1 MFPIIMNFL
10 RTNYLIAF
18 GPNVYGIRSPSAETS
33 FIKYNENALERFGN
47 LSCWWLHFSYALI
60 KYISP
65 IWIFHLLR
73 YIPEYDFQTVSRYFF
88 SAMSICSFV
97 YVSRYFGR
105 RFNAKYVQFA
115 EHLSQ
120 CYFTISSDN
129 SECHQLLRQY
139 EYDFTHFPTEYTWN
153 DLFDGE
159 KVKQRRFLE
168 SEPLL
173 QNDSSLNTRFTA
185 LLSWLLAN
193 TIGIRLLYPASMSW
207 FHSSV
212 QFHLRQGRLQLF
224 DEFHGIRYKIRD
236 KDGEYIDCMLFDRRD
251 SKSFSNGNIL
261 AMLVFMKSACPVVLL
276 KRNFPFSHG
285 TILDSAPALACLGQ
299 KMNRMPLMLISMTL
313 CAGFKEEDIFIYAW
327 SIGAYPATWA
337 AMNYPNMRGLFLD
350 ATFDD
355 ILPLALSIFP
365 SSLSALVKSTVR
377 TYMNLNVAEQLKQ
390 YDGPVTF
397 VRRFRDEILSTNHS
411 SLNEQMRSIRTNFL
425 INIFLKHRYPSV
437 FKDDV
442 ALEWLSYTPTERAI
456 NFAQLE
462 DVAAKVF
469 SSTSATEFVKNDQ
482 RMATLTTDELLS
494 VGYYLFNQHV
504 IDIDSFLIL
513 SSAVLSF
520 HNDMLFVNVLYMKM
534 LQLIC
539 IFTQTTKCF
548 IWLKLRPVSR
558 RQQTRR
564 HYFSTITLRDGGV
577 MHTAGS
583 NKTFNFELPS
593 SEMISSL
600 KISPNCKAVA
610 YEQSQN
616 IIKFVSFGERQQSF
630 LMSDLDSS
638 GASKILG
645 FEWLKSGD
653 ILIVSYCEISVYQ
666 FVEQK
671 HCLRRLRS
679 VRICTNA
686 YVYSPD
692 WNLLVTW
699 THGRSTTFTVFRI
712 KNSAILQKFA
722 KFEVEHV
729 CNVAKS
735 QPLMERQVIAAEIYN
750 NLYIGVLLTNLMLY
764 SSGCV
769 QVQLYP
775 IQKTPQSR
783 LSSSVSTAKLT
794 DILVVNKVGKFA
806 VHVVDNLLL
815 MHQQQLQ
822 ATFVFDLSSD
832 CFSIKDGIKY
842 HFPLFQVKLQPP
854 ILSTSSLSSSSSLS
868 LSHFDNFSFELYCPN
883 WIFYQP
889 DIIVD
894 PKLGSCLWKLE
905 FNFQYAES
913 VISSKTKLIAFLI
926 RRNNAGD
933 VVQKLLLRWL
943 RQRALNIQELRD
955 IFDRINF
962 VISPKNKDE
971 KMDKTPLTQNATIE
985 KIFQPLSTLEET
997 DQLWLAKV
1005 LLQYVQSLL
1014 NFDITVDAEVW
1025 KLLVVLLAEANEF
1038 QLLQEMLYQRVFP
1051 DLKPLAL
1058 ALVSFAAKNESC
1070 FHLALHILMHR
1081 KNSAIEVCE
1090 ILLEQKDIISALKY
1104 ARHLDAVDPVIALKL
1119 IEAAK
1124 KSNNPLMFYSVFQ
1137 FFEKD
1142 SNFSKQLQAVS
1153 PKEWDAF
1160 QAYYEKLRNDGAAA
1174 KIHTWKLKLGWEQKP
1189 KVEAD
1194 IVRVSVKDEN
1204 GTLQQLSHFSGMV
1217 YLRSSLKG
1225 EAPNAIAGIPT
1236 TPANYPQAVETH
1248 ADLL

>member
-1 MFPIIMNFL
+1 MFPVIMNFL

-18 GPNVYGIRSPSAETS
+18 GPNVYGIRSASPETS
-33 FIKYNENALERFGN
+33 FIKYDENALERFGN

-65 IWIFHLLR
+65 FWICHLLR
-73 YIPEYDFQTVSRYFF
+73 SIPDYDFQTVSRYFF
-88 SAMSICSFV
+88 SAVSICSLV

-120 CYFTISSDN
+120 CYFTVSSDN
-129 SECHQLLRQY
+129 SECYQLLRQY

-173 QNDSSLNTRFTA
+173 QNCSSLNARLNA

-207 FHSSV
+207 FHNSV

-261 AMLVFMKSACPVVLL
+261 VITCEGNAGFYEIGLPRCPLEANFSVLAWNHPGFGSSTGMPWPKNEQNAIDVVIQ
-276 KRNFPFSHG
+276 F
-285 TILDSAPALACLGQ
+285 ALS
-299 KMNRMPLMLISMTL
+299 K
-313 CAGFKEEDIFIYAW
+313 GFKEEDIFIYAW

-397 VRRFRDEILSTNHS
+397 VRRFRDEILSTDHS

-425 INIFLKHRYPSV
+425 INIFLKNRYPSV

-442 ALEWLSYTPTERAI
+442 ALEWLSYTPTERAV
-456 NFAQLE
+456 NFARLE
-462 DVAAKVF
+462 DVAEKLF
-469 SSTSATEFVKNDQ
+469 GSTSASEFVENDQ
-482 RMATLTTDELLS
+482 TMATLTREELLS

-504 IDIDSFLIL
+504 IDIDSMCLL
-513 SSAVLSF
+513 QVGSSHF
-520 HNDMLFVNVLYMKM
+520 K
-534 LQLIC
+534 
-539 IFTQTTKCF
+539 
-548 IWLKLRPVSR
+548 
-558 RQQTRR
+558 
-564 HYFSTITLRDGGV
+564 GV

-610 YEQSQN
+610 FEQSQN
-616 IIKFVSFGERQQSF
+616 IIVNFCFFGERQQSF
-630 LMSDLDSS
+630 LVSDLDSS

-692 WNLLVTW
+692 CNLLITW

-712 KNSAILQKFA
+712 KNSAVLQKFS

-729 CNVAKS
+729 CNVAKG

-750 NLYIGVLLTNLMLY
+750 NLYVGVLLTNLMLY

-775 IQKTPQSR
+775 VQKKVPQSR
-783 LSSSVSTAKLT
+783 LSSSVSTAKVT

-806 VHVVDNLLL
+806 VHVVDNLFL

-822 ATFVFDLSSD
+822 
-832 CFSIKDGIKY
+832 
-842 HFPLFQVKLQPP
+842 
-854 ILSTSSLSSSSSLS
+854 
-868 LSHFDNFSFELYCPN
+868 
-883 WIFYQP
+883 
-889 DIIVD
+889 
-894 PKLGSCLWKLE
+894 
-905 FNFQYAES
+905 
-913 VISSKTKLIAFLI
+913 TKLIAFLI

-933 VVQKLLLRWL
+933 VVQKLLQRWL

-955 IFDRINF
+955 IFDRINIVF
-962 VISPKNKDE
+962 SPKNKDE
-971 KMDKTPLTQNATIE
+971 KTDRTPLTQNEIIE

-997 DQLWLAKV
+997 DQLWLAKI

-1025 KLLVVLLAEANEF
+1025 KLLVVLLAEADEF

-1142 SNFSKQLQAVS
+1142 TNFSKQLQAAS

-1174 KIHTWKLKLGWEQKP
+1174 
-1189 KVEAD
+1189 
-1194 IVRVSVKDEN
+1194 
-1204 GTLQQLSHFSGMV
+1204 
-1217 YLRSSLKG
+1217 
-1225 EAPNAIAGIPT
+1225 
-1236 TPANYPQAVETH
+1236 
-1248 ADLL
+1248 

>member
-1 MFPIIMNFL
+1 MFPMIMNFL

-18 GPNVYGIRSPSAETS
+18 GPNVYGIRSPSTETG
-33 FIKYNENALERFGN
+33 FTKYNENALERFGN

-65 IWIFHLLR
+65 IWICHLLR
-73 YIPEYDFQTVSRYFF
+73 YIPEYDFQTVSKYFF
-88 SAMSICSFV
+88 SAVSICSFV

-115 EHLSQ
+115 EHLSH

-129 SECHQLLRQY
+129 SECHQLLQQY
-139 EYDFTHFPTEYTWN
+139 EYDFTHFPTEYTWK

-173 QNDSSLNTRFTA
+173 QNGSSLNTRFTA
-185 LLSWLLAN
+185 VLSWLLAN

-236 KDGEYIDCMLFDRRD
+236 KDGEDIDCMLFDRRD

-261 AMLVFMKSACPVVLL
+261 VITCEGNAGFYEIGLPRCPLEAKFSVLAWNHPGFGSSTGMPWPKNEQNAIDVVIQ
-276 KRNFPFSHG
+276 F
-285 TILDSAPALACLGQ
+285 ALS
-299 KMNRMPLMLISMTL
+299 K
-313 CAGFKEEDIFIYAW
+313 GFKEEDIFIYAW

-365 SSLSALVKSTVR
+365 SSLSALVKCTVR
-377 TYMNLNVAEQLKQ
+377 RYMNLNVAEQLKQ

-437 FKDDV
+437 FKDDI

-462 DVAAKVF
+462 DAAAKVF

-482 RMATLTTDELLS
+482 RMATLTRDELLS
-494 VGYYLFNQHV
+494 VAYYLFNQHV
-504 IDIDSFLIL
+504 IDIDSVHCTPLPHTFLFF
-513 SSAVLSF
+513 SVLSF
-520 HNDMLFVNVLYMKM
+520 HSDMLFVNVLYMKTLKFLLYIYTNNKM
-534 LQLIC
+534 LNLVKASAN
-539 IFTQTTKCF
+539 FTPPTNEKTLYFHDHAQ
-548 IWLKLRPVSR
+548 R
-558 RQQTRR
+558 RLCLLHVGSNHFR
-564 HYFSTITLRDGGV
+564 GV

-593 SEMISSL
+593 SEMISLL

-630 LMSDLDSS
+630 LVSDLDSS

-653 ILIVSYCEISVYQ
+653 ILIVSYCEISIYQ

-712 KNSAILQKFA
+712 KNSAVLQKFS

-735 QPLMERQVIAAEIYN
+735 QPLMERQVIVTEIYN

-775 IQKTPQSR
+775 VQKTPQSR
-783 LSSSVSTAKLT
+783 LSSSVLTAKLT

-854 ILSTSSLSSSSSLS
+854 ILSTSPFSSLSLS
-868 LSHFDNFSFELYCPN
+868 LSHFDNCPN

-894 PKLGSCLWKLE
+894 PKLGSCLWRLE

-913 VISSKTKLIAFLI
+913 FISSKTKLIAFLI

-962 VISPKNKDE
+962 VISPKNNDE
-971 KMDKTPLTQNATIE
+971 KTDKTQLTQNATIE
-985 KIFQPLSTLEET
+985 KIFQPLSTLKET
-997 DQLWLAKV
+997 DKLWLAKV

-1104 ARHLDAVDPVIALKL
+1104 ARHLDALDPVIALKL

-1142 SNFSKQLQAVS
+1142 SNFSKQLQAAS
-1153 PKEWDAF
+1153 PKEWDTF
-1160 QAYYEKLRNDGAAA
+1160 QAYYEKLRNHGAAVQ
-1174 KIHTWKLKLGWEQKP
+1174 IIT
-1189 KVEAD
+1189 
-1194 IVRVSVKDEN
+1194 
-1204 GTLQQLSHFSGMV
+1204 
-1217 YLRSSLKG
+1217 
-1225 EAPNAIAGIPT
+1225 
-1236 TPANYPQAVETH
+1236 ETRI
-1248 ADLL
+1248 LLLVHYILITFMTHYNQYSERQI

>member
-73 YIPEYDFQTVSRYFF
+73 YIPEYDFQTISRYFF

-115 EHLSQ
+115 EHLSL

-261 AMLVFMKSACPVVLL
+261 VITCEGNAGFYEIGLPRCPLEAKFSVLAWNHPGFGSSTGMPWPKNEQNAIDVVIQ
-276 KRNFPFSHG
+276 F
-285 TILDSAPALACLGQ
+285 ALS
-299 KMNRMPLMLISMTL
+299 K
-313 CAGFKEEDIFIYAW
+313 GFKEEDIFIYAW

-469 SSTSATEFVKNDQ
+469 SSTSATEFVNNDQ
-482 RMATLTTDELLS
+482 RMATLTRDELLS
-494 VGYYLFNQHV
+494 VVDLY
-504 IDIDSFLIL
+504 IL
-513 SSAVLSF
+513 T
-520 HNDMLFVNVLYMKM
+520 NNKM
-534 LQLIC
+534 LHLVKASAN
-539 IFTQTTKCF
+539 FTPPTNEKTLFFHDHAQ
-548 IWLKLRPVSR
+548 R
-558 RQQTRR
+558 RMCLLHVGSSHFR
-564 HYFSTITLRDGGV
+564 GV

-630 LMSDLDSS
+630 LVSDLDSS

-712 KNSAILQKFA
+712 KNSAVLQKFA

-775 IQKTPQSR
+775 IQKTSQSR

-854 ILSTSSLSSSSSLS
+854 ILSTSSLSSSSSSS

-971 KMDKTPLTQNATIE
+971 KTDKTPLTQNATIE

-1174 KIHTWKLKLGWEQKP
+1174 KLHTITETRVLLFVHCILITFMTHHNQYNEQQ
-1189 KVEAD
+1189 
-1194 IVRVSVKDEN
+1194 I
-1204 GTLQQLSHFSGMV
+1204 
-1217 YLRSSLKG
+1217 
-1225 EAPNAIAGIPT
+1225 
-1236 TPANYPQAVETH
+1236 
-1248 ADLL
+1248 

>member
-1 MFPIIMNFL
+1 MFPVIMNFL

-18 GPNVYGIRSPSAETS
+18 GPNVYGIRSASPETS

-65 IWIFHLLR
+65 FWICHLLR
-73 YIPEYDFQTVSRYFF
+73 SIPDYDFQTVSRYFF
-88 SAMSICSFV
+88 SAVSICSLV

-129 SECHQLLRQY
+129 SECYQLLRQY

-168 SEPLL
+168 NEPLL
-173 QNDSSLNTRFTA
+173 QNGSSLNAKFNA
-185 LLSWLLAN
+185 VLSWLLAN

-207 FHSSV
+207 FHNSV

-224 DEFHGIRYKIRD
+224 DEFRGIRYKIRD

-261 AMLVFMKSACPVVLL
+261 VITCEGNAGFYEIGLPRCPLEANFSVLAWNHPGFGSSTGMPWPKNEQNAIDVVIQ
-276 KRNFPFSHG
+276 F
-285 TILDSAPALACLGQ
+285 ALS
-299 KMNRMPLMLISMTL
+299 K
-313 CAGFKEEDIFIYAW
+313 GFKEEDIFIYAW

-355 ILPLALSIFP
+355 VLPLALSIFP

-397 VRRFRDEILSTNHS
+397 VRRFRDEILSTDHS

-425 INIFLKHRYPSV
+425 INIFLKNRYPSV

-442 ALEWLSYTPTERAI
+442 ALEWLSYTPTERAV
-456 NFAQLE
+456 NFARLE
-462 DVAAKVF
+462 DVAEKLF
-469 SSTSATEFVKNDQ
+469 GSTSASEFVKNDHT
-482 RMATLTTDELLS
+482 MATLTREELL
-494 VGYYLFNQHV
+494 
-504 IDIDSFLIL
+504 
-513 SSAVLSF
+513 
-520 HNDMLFVNVLYMKM
+520 
-534 LQLIC
+534 
-539 IFTQTTKCF
+539 
-548 IWLKLRPVSR
+548 
-558 RQQTRR
+558 
-564 HYFSTITLRDGGV
+564 GV

-583 NKTFNFELPS
+583 NNTFNFELPS

-610 YEQSQN
+610 FEQSQN

-630 LMSDLDSS
+630 LVSDLDSS

-692 WNLLVTW
+692 CNLLITW

-712 KNSAILQKFA
+712 KNSAVLQKFS

-750 NLYIGVLLTNLMLY
+750 NLYVGVLLTNLMLY

-775 IQKTPQSR
+775 VQKKVPQSR
-783 LSSSVSTAKLT
+783 LSSSVSTAKVT

-806 VHVVDNLLL
+806 VHVVDNLFL

-822 ATFVFDLSSD
+822 
-832 CFSIKDGIKY
+832 
-842 HFPLFQVKLQPP
+842 
-854 ILSTSSLSSSSSLS
+854 
-868 LSHFDNFSFELYCPN
+868 
-883 WIFYQP
+883 
-889 DIIVD
+889 
-894 PKLGSCLWKLE
+894 
-905 FNFQYAES
+905 
-913 VISSKTKLIAFLI
+913 TKLIAFLI

-955 IFDRINF
+955 IFDRINIVF
-962 VISPKNKDE
+962 SPKNKDE
-971 KMDKTPLTQNATIE
+971 KTDRTPLTQNETIE

-997 DQLWLAKV
+997 DQLWLAKI

-1025 KLLVVLLAEANEF
+1025 KLLVVLLAEADEF

-1142 SNFSKQLQAVS
+1142 TNFSKQLQAAS

-1174 KIHTWKLKLGWEQKP
+1174 
-1189 KVEAD
+1189 
-1194 IVRVSVKDEN
+1194 
-1204 GTLQQLSHFSGMV
+1204 
-1217 YLRSSLKG
+1217 
-1225 EAPNAIAGIPT
+1225 
-1236 TPANYPQAVETH
+1236 
-1248 ADLL
+1248 

>member
-1 MFPIIMNFL
+1 MFPVIMNFL

-18 GPNVYGIRSPSAETS
+18 GPNVYGIRSASPETS

-65 IWIFHLLR
+65 FWICHLLR
-73 YIPEYDFQTVSRYFF
+73 SIPDYDFQTVSRYFF
-88 SAMSICSFV
+88 SAISICSLV

-129 SECHQLLRQY
+129 SECYQLLRQY
-139 EYDFTHFPTEYTWN
+139 EYDFTHFPIEYTWN

-173 QNDSSLNTRFTA
+173 QNGSSLNARFNA

-207 FHSSV
+207 FHNSV

-224 DEFHGIRYKIRD
+224 DEFRGIRHKIRD

-261 AMLVFMKSACPVVLL
+261 VITCEGNAGFYEIGLPRCPLEANFSVLAWNHPGFGSSTGMPWPKNEQNAIDVVIQ
-276 KRNFPFSHG
+276 F
-285 TILDSAPALACLGQ
+285 ALS
-299 KMNRMPLMLISMTL
+299 K
-313 CAGFKEEDIFIYAW
+313 GFKEEDIFIYAW

-397 VRRFRDEILSTNHS
+397 VRRFRDEILSTDHS

-425 INIFLKHRYPSV
+425 INIFLKNRYPSV

-442 ALEWLSYTPTERAI
+442 ALEWLSYTPTERAV
-456 NFAQLE
+456 NFARLE
-462 DVAAKVF
+462 DAAEKLF
-469 SSTSATEFVKNDQ
+469 GSTSASEFVKNDQ
-482 RMATLTTDELLS
+482 TMATLTREELLS
-494 VGYYLFNQHV
+494 MCLLQVG
-504 IDIDSFLIL
+504 
-513 SSAVLSF
+513 SSHF
-520 HNDMLFVNVLYMKM
+520 
-534 LQLIC
+534 
-539 IFTQTTKCF
+539 
-548 IWLKLRPVSR
+548 R
-558 RQQTRR
+558 
-564 HYFSTITLRDGGV
+564 GV

-610 YEQSQN
+610 FEQSQN
-616 IIKFVSFGERQQSF
+616 IIKFVIFGERQQSF
-630 LMSDLDSS
+630 LVSDLDSS

-692 WNLLVTW
+692 CNLLITW

-712 KNSAILQKFA
+712 KNSAVLQKFS

-750 NLYIGVLLTNLMLY
+750 NLYVGVLLTNLMLY

-775 IQKTPQSR
+775 VQKK
-783 LSSSVSTAKLT
+783 LSSSVSTAKVT

-806 VHVVDNLLL
+806 VHVVDNLFL

-822 ATFVFDLSSD
+822 ATFVFDISSD

-854 ILSTSSLSSSSSLS
+854 ILSTSSLLSSVSTSS

-894 PKLGSCLWKLE
+894 AKQGSLFVCLFPQKSMHNVVYIGCLWRLE

-955 IFDRINF
+955 IFDQINVVF
-962 VISPKNKDE
+962 SPKNVCNFE
-971 KMDKTPLTQNATIE
+971 NGEQN
-985 KIFQPLSTLEET
+985 STET
-997 DQLWLAKV
+997 EQLWLAKV

-1025 KLLVVLLAEANEF
+1025 KLLVVLLAEADEF

-1137 FFEKD
+1137 YFEKD
-1142 SNFSKQLQAVS
+1142 SNFSKQLQAAS

-1174 KIHTWKLKLGWEQKP
+1174 
-1189 KVEAD
+1189 
-1194 IVRVSVKDEN
+1194 
-1204 GTLQQLSHFSGMV
+1204 
-1217 YLRSSLKG
+1217 
-1225 EAPNAIAGIPT
+1225 
-1236 TPANYPQAVETH
+1236 
-1248 ADLL
+1248 

>member
-73 YIPEYDFQTVSRYFF
+73 YIPEYDFQTISRYFF

-115 EHLSQ
+115 EHLSL

-261 AMLVFMKSACPVVLL
+261 VITCEGNAGFYEIGLPRCPLEAKFSVLAWNHPGFGSSTGMPWPKNEQNAIDVVIQ
-276 KRNFPFSHG
+276 F
-285 TILDSAPALACLGQ
+285 ALS
-299 KMNRMPLMLISMTL
+299 K
-313 CAGFKEEDIFIYAW
+313 GFKEEDIFIYAW

-469 SSTSATEFVKNDQ
+469 SSTSATEFVNNDQ
-482 RMATLTTDELLS
+482 RMATLTRDELLS
-494 VGYYLFNQHV
+494 VVDLY
-504 IDIDSFLIL
+504 IL
-513 SSAVLSF
+513 T
-520 HNDMLFVNVLYMKM
+520 NNKM
-534 LQLIC
+534 LHLVKASAN
-539 IFTQTTKCF
+539 FTPPTNEKTLFFHDHAQ
-548 IWLKLRPVSR
+548 R
-558 RQQTRR
+558 RMCLLHVGSSHFR
-564 HYFSTITLRDGGV
+564 GV

-630 LMSDLDSS
+630 LVSDLDSS

-712 KNSAILQKFA
+712 KNSAVLQKFA

-775 IQKTPQSR
+775 IQKTSQSR

-822 ATFVFDLSSD
+822 
-832 CFSIKDGIKY
+832 Y

-854 ILSTSSLSSSSSLS
+854 ILSTSSLSSSSSSS

-971 KMDKTPLTQNATIE
+971 KTDKTPLTQNATIE

-1174 KIHTWKLKLGWEQKP
+1174 KLHTITETRVLLFVHCILITFMTHHNQYNEQQ
-1189 KVEAD
+1189 
-1194 IVRVSVKDEN
+1194 I
-1204 GTLQQLSHFSGMV
+1204 
-1217 YLRSSLKG
+1217 
-1225 EAPNAIAGIPT
+1225 
-1236 TPANYPQAVETH
+1236 
-1248 ADLL
+1248 

>member
-1 MFPIIMNFL
+1 MNFL

-18 GPNVYGIRSPSAETS
+18 GPNVYGIRSASPETS

-65 IWIFHLLR
+65 FWICHLLR
-73 YIPEYDFQTVSRYFF
+73 SIPDYDFQTVSRYFF
-88 SAMSICSFV
+88 SAVSICSLV

-129 SECHQLLRQY
+129 SECYQLLRQY

-173 QNDSSLNTRFTA
+173 QNGSSLNARFNA

-207 FHSSV
+207 FHNSV

-224 DEFHGIRYKIRD
+224 DEFRGIRYKICD
-236 KDGEYIDCMLFDRRD
+236 KDGRFLGEYIDCMLFDRRD

-261 AMLVFMKSACPVVLL
+261 VITCEGNAGFYEIGLPRCPLEANFSVLAWNHPGFGSSTGMPWPKNEQNAIDVVIQ
-276 KRNFPFSHG
+276 F
-285 TILDSAPALACLGQ
+285 ALS
-299 KMNRMPLMLISMTL
+299 K
-313 CAGFKEEDIFIYAW
+313 GFKEEDIFIYAW

-355 ILPLALSIFP
+355 VLPLALSIFP

-397 VRRFRDEILSTNHS
+397 VRRFRDEILSTDHS

-425 INIFLKHRYPSV
+425 INIFLKNRYPSV

-442 ALEWLSYTPTERAI
+442 ALEWLSYTPTERAV
-456 NFAQLE
+456 NFARLE
-462 DVAAKVF
+462 DVAEKLF
-469 SSTSATEFVKNDQ
+469 GSTSASEFVKNDQ
-482 RMATLTTDELLS
+482 TMATLTREELLS
-494 VGYYLFNQHV
+494 VASANFTSPPNERTLFFHDHAQRRMCLLQV
-504 IDIDSFLIL
+504 G
-513 SSAVLSF
+513 SSHF
-520 HNDMLFVNVLYMKM
+520 
-534 LQLIC
+534 
-539 IFTQTTKCF
+539 
-548 IWLKLRPVSR
+548 R
-558 RQQTRR
+558 
-564 HYFSTITLRDGGV
+564 GV

-610 YEQSQN
+610 FEQSQN

-630 LMSDLDSS
+630 LVSDLDSS

-692 WNLLVTW
+692 CNLLITW

-712 KNSAILQKFA
+712 KNSAVLQKFS

-750 NLYIGVLLTNLMLY
+750 NLYVGVLLTNLMLY

-775 IQKTPQSR
+775 VQKKVPQSR
-783 LSSSVSTAKLT
+783 LSSNVSTAKVT

-806 VHVVDNLLL
+806 VHVVDNLFL

-822 ATFVFDLSSD
+822 ATFVFDISSD

-854 ILSTSSLSSSSSLS
+854 ILSTSSSLSSVSTSS

-894 PKLGSCLWKLE
+894 AKQGCLWRLV

-913 VISSKTKLIAFLI
+913 VISSKVASVELFHFLKTKLIAFLI

-955 IFDRINF
+955 IFDRINIIF
-962 VISPKNKDE
+962 SPKNKDE
-971 KMDKTPLTQNATIE
+971 KTDRTPLTQNETIE
-985 KIFQPLSTLEET
+985 KIFQPLSTLEEM
-997 DQLWLAKV
+997 DQLWLAKN

-1025 KLLVVLLAEANEF
+1025 KLLVVLLAEADEF

-1142 SNFSKQLQAVS
+1142 TNFSKQLQAAS
-1153 PKEWDAF
+1153 PKEWDSF

-1174 KIHTWKLKLGWEQKP
+1174 
-1189 KVEAD
+1189 
-1194 IVRVSVKDEN
+1194 
-1204 GTLQQLSHFSGMV
+1204 
-1217 YLRSSLKG
+1217 
-1225 EAPNAIAGIPT
+1225 
-1236 TPANYPQAVETH
+1236 
-1248 ADLL
+1248 